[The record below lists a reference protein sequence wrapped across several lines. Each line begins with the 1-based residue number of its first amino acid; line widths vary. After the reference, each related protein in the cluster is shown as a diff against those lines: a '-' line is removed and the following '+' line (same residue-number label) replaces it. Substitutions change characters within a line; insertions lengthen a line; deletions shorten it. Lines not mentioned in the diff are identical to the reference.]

1 MGPDEWPLNSCIVA
15 HRERMPRARGRHGLT
30 WEAMTQQRGVADH
43 PPIAGAKLRKANW
56 LAEFLFRSNGYRAT
70 IHATGFWFL
79 TMIPWPHNF
88 NHEIRTFH
96 KLTIVNKSLR

>member
-1 MGPDEWPLNSCIVA
+1 MEDAGQFRQDGLSADRAVA
-15 HRERMPRARGRHGLT
+15 ELRSAP
-30 WEAMTQQRGVADH
+30 
-43 PPIAGAKLRKANW
+43 AGAKLRKISW

-70 IHATGFWFL
+70 IHATEFWFL

-88 NHEIRTFH
+88 NHELRTFH